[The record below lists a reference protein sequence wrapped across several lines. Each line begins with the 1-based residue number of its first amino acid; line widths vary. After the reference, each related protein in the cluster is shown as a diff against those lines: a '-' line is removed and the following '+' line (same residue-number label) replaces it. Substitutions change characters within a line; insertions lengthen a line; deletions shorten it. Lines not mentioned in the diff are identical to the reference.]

1 VLHGTTALQQ
11 ICPVIYI
18 RRALYAVH
26 VLPLRSLECYKLVAK
41 EIGNAYKCYDG
52 ITPANS
58 KSLLYLYAYLEE
70 FLCIPPRV
78 NTKLLRVS
86 PGAVVDGQYGVR
98 VSLPLHVSPFF
109 PLSAYKTPIV
119 YLPQPTRV

>member
-11 ICPVIYI
+11 ISPVISI

-26 VLPLRSLECYKLVAK
+26 ALPLRSLECYKLLAE

-52 ITPANS
+52 ITPAVP

-70 FLCIPPRV
+70 LLRIPPRV
-78 NTKLLRVS
+78 NMRLLRVS

-98 VSLPLHVSPFF
+98 ASLPLQVSPFL
-109 PLSAYKTPIV
+109 PLSAYKTPMV
-119 YLPQPTRV
+119 YLP